1 MAAFVKAN
9 VILPLSLVLNSE
21 SRFWQ
26 NYCWATAEEHRL
38 EGSCRKFSVVADVVE
53 LVDLEGY
60 FEVNRS
66 YLWMLLERVS
76 GN

>member
-9 VILPLSLVLNSE
+9 VILPLSLVLISE

-26 NYCWATAEEHRL
+26 HYCWATAEEHRF
-38 EGSCRKFSVVADVVE
+38 EGSSRKFSVVADVAE
-53 LVDLEGY
+53 FVDLEGY
-60 FEVNRS
+60 FEVNRF